1 MAIRLDKCIVRG
13 ELDNTEQGHV
23 RGRIW
28 LFGREEPLELD
39 LEGDAWRD
47 VAGTRITF
55 VNPNPRRQ
63 KAVASLS
70 ISQVGIVG
78 DITASRKVKHVT
90 ASNEEISRL
99 LEEEKPLPCEMRK
112 SLYIEWFTEAGG
124 RVVIESADFEMQI
137 TEFAWQMD
145 EAEEQAQQF
154 ANMNA
159 MRNWLAKVI
168 DRPERE
174 DVGSDGPNP
183 FSEAA
188 WEESLKLSDRVSDA
202 HMEAM
207 DKYSE
212 DDEEEES
219 KVAYVMGWDHL
230 LDAMAIDSEQDG
242 PASAE
247 DDEDDDEEDEAEW
260 SDDDDSDDEDDFES
274 VDDFSELDDD
284 TEDAPHPLK
293 ERAHELVLRILQE
306 LREERQSDDDDVEDE
321 AEWSDDDDS
330 DDDDD
335 FESLDEFDED
345 DESEDAP
352 HPLKERAHDLV
363 LRILQELREERQS
376 DDEEEDDESPLDR
389 FLSNTMR
396 ISGKLAGVLGG
407 RRFAEGMDAG
417 HTLAVLKRCLNWSNE
432 ALSGINDLLEDP
444 EWQDSHSLFSE
455 YKRELHAIRDG
466 ITDLRQEIREANPGV

>member
-1 MAIRLDKCIVRG
+1 MAIRLDKGIVRG

-28 LFGREEPLELD
+28 LFGREQPLELD

-159 MRNWLAKVI
+159 MRNWLAQVI

-174 DVGSDGPNP
+174 EVGGDGANP

-188 WEESLKLSDRVSDA
+188 WEDSLKLSDRVSDA

-306 LREERQSDDDDVEDE
+306 LREERQSDD
-321 AEWSDDDDS
+321 
-330 DDDDD
+330 
-335 FESLDEFDED
+335 
-345 DESEDAP
+345 
-352 HPLKERAHDLV
+352 
-363 LRILQELREERQS
+363 
-376 DDEEEDDESPLDR
+376 EEEDDDSPLDR

-432 ALSGINDLLEDP
+432 ALSGINDLLNDP

-455 YKRELHAIRDG
+455 CKRELHAIRDG